1 MNWKQKVV
9 LTIGFNLILVTGLFP
24 PWLQSWDFVAGGEDV
39 WFRIGLGAE
48 GYSWL
53 FQPPGAPS
61 WVNRSFPTPDNKE
74 ITDLPPIGGKEITAS
89 GMTMLLKS
97 VRMPGYWR
105 ARIDTTRLL
114 IEWII
119 VAAGVFVGV
128 AAFARKRSN
137 AAPRAAAERG
147 SEG

>member
-39 WFRIGLGAE
+39 WFRIGPGAE

-89 GMTMLLKS
+89 GMKALLNS
-97 VRMPGYWR
+97 VPGSWR
-105 ARIDTTRLL
+105 ARIDTTRLM

-119 VAAGVFVGV
+119 VATGVVVGV
-128 AAFARKRSN
+128 AAFAQKRSI
-137 AAPRAAAERG
+137 AASGRR
-147 SEG
+147 EGDALKAG